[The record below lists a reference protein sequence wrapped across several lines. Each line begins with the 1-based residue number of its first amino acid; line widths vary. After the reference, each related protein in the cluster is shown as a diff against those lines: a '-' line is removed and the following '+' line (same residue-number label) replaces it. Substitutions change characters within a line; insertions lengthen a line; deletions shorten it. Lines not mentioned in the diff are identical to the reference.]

1 MTVMKSVAR
10 LTSSLLSRKG
20 SAQPAV
26 PAPHRIGL
34 PPASEAPAQPA
45 PQEPTASAPAE
56 PVLVVKPAQWST
68 PGPRRG
74 APDRRQT
81 GDRRQTDK
89 KRVRV
94 SLRLDLDR
102 HRKLKLVAM
111 QTGRTLQALLTQALD
126 DYFKRHAPEV
136 LEALGPTEDVKEGHK

>member
-1 MTVMKSVAR
+1 MKSVAR

-45 PQEPTASAPAE
+45 PQEPTAFAPAE
-56 PVLVVKPAQWST
+56 PVLVAKPAQWNT
-68 PGPRRG
+68 PGMRHG
-74 APDRRQT
+74 AQPGRQT
-81 GDRRQTDK
+81 GK

-111 QTGRTLQALLTQALD
+111 QTGRTLQSLLTHALD

-136 LEALGPTEDVKEGHK
+136 LEAFGPTEDFKADHE

>member
-1 MTVMKSVAR
+1 MTAMKSVAR

-26 PAPHRIGL
+26 PATHRIRL
-34 PPASEAPAQPA
+34 PLAREAAK
-45 PQEPTASAPAE
+45 PAE
-56 PVLVVKPAQWST
+56 SVLLAKSKQWST
-68 PGPRRG
+68 PEPRHSTQPGNQRG
-74 APDRRQT
+74 
-81 GDRRQTDK
+81 K

-111 QTGRTLQALLTQALD
+111 QTGRTLQSLLTQALD
-126 DYFKRHAPEV
+126 DYFQRHAPEV
-136 LEALGPTEDVKEGHK
+136 LEPTRSLQWTTR

>member
-1 MTVMKSVAR
+1 MKSVAR

-26 PAPHRIGL
+26 SSPHQIGL
-34 PPASEAPAQPA
+34 PLVSKATAQPE
-45 PQEPTASAPAE
+45 PQEPVASTPAE
-56 PVLVVKPAQWST
+56 PVLLAKPNQWST
-68 PGPRRG
+68 PGPRHGTQPGNQR
-74 APDRRQT
+74 
-81 GDRRQTDK
+81 DK

-111 QTGRTLQALLTQALD
+111 QTRRSLQSLLTQALD
-126 DYFKRHAPEV
+126 DYFQRHAPEV
-136 LEALGPTEDVKEGHK
+136 LEALGPTEDSKASNE

>member
-1 MTVMKSVAR
+1 MKSVAR

-56 PVLVVKPAQWST
+56 PVLVAKPAQWST
-68 PGPRRG
+68 PGRRHG
-74 APDRRQT
+74 TPDRRQT
-81 GDRRQTDK
+81 GK

-111 QTGRTLQALLTQALD
+111 QAGRTLQSLLTQALD

-136 LEALGPTEDVKEGHK
+136 LEAFGPTEDLKADHE